1 MILNEGLEQV
11 FQRHQKLGHACR
23 AAVEAWGLEVLCK
36 DPAVYSPVVTSVLLP
51 EGVDANALRKLILER
66 YNLSLGTGLGRL
78 NGRVFRIGHLGDCNE
93 LSLMAAIS
101 GCEMGLKAFG
111 VNLKGSGVL
120 AAQEI
125 LR

>member
-1 MILNEGLEQV
+1 M
-11 FQRHQKLGHACR
+11 
-23 AAVEAWGLEVLCK
+23 
-36 DPAVYSPVVTSVLLP
+36 TSVLLP

-101 GCEMGLKAFG
+101 GCEMGLQAFG
-111 VNLKGSGVL
+111 VKLKGSGVL
-120 AAQEI
+120 AAQDV